1 MKFLA
6 FSLFIT
12 LSIAAPTPGSDNV
25 PVIAKDSLDS
35 IKSLQAEKP
44 IAEALNKA
52 NQVDSQTFAGEL
64 MWRGNNIP
72 TAFSAMKHV
81 PFQDDD
87 GTLRPL
93 QRRVLQAAN
102 NRQDEEKKAIRKL
115 VPVIRTAIVDPAA
128 HAAVSKRN
136 NIHPSDAKLD
146 ELLAKPLPTN
156 SAEKFQ
162 KTLARLRI

>member
-12 LSIAAPTPGSDNV
+12 LSISAPTPGSDNV

-128 HAAVSKRN
+128 HAAY